1 MHGKVIYA
9 CNLFIRE
16 ASNRLSQWKF
26 NCARQAINL
35 YAERPY
41 LQPGLP
47 EARDFAQ
54 ATEHSKQLTNAF
66 RSDIQKYWD
75 ELENAR
81 RKLQVSSP
89 LTSISTASATPTCWP
104 HSVHAPMHAK
114 RILCC
119 RMMQWRICMQSL
131 DSFNELCGGFDLQ
144 ELACVDLAGEIT
156 ERALELVRAHIE
168 AAAAHDREE
177 AAARLL
183 RELELEDAGKKVV
196 QPAVDALNICLC

>member
-1 MHGKVIYA
+1 MHGKVIHA
-9 CNLFIRE
+9 CDLFIRE
-16 ASNRLSQWKF
+16 ASNRLSQWEFK
-26 NCARQAINL
+26 CARQAINL

-89 LTSISTASATPTCWP
+89 LTSQLHSLCNTDLLATQCACT
-104 HSVHAPMHAK
+104 HACKTHTM
-114 RILCC
+114 
-119 RMMQWRICMQSL
+119 
-131 DSFNELCGGFDLQ
+131 LQ
-144 ELACVDLAGEIT
+144 D
-156 ERALELVRAHIE
+156 
-168 AAAAHDREE
+168 
-177 AAARLL
+177 
-183 RELELEDAGKKVV
+183 DAMEN
-196 QPAVDALNICLC
+196 L